1 MLDELEDFANVS
13 AEPLKYRITVT
24 LEPHR
29 LIAADSDLQPL
40 AWQSIP
46 YGRDE
51 IRKVPDDKR
60 GIYAFAVS
68 YPTDVLPPH
77 GYILYIGMAGLNS
90 NRSLRARYRD
100 YLNLKAVRRRPQ
112 IARMI
117 GCWHSILRFWFAPVE
132 STMTSAD
139 LQNIELRLNTA
150 FMPPL
155 SINDIDAETR
165 QQRRAFF
172 PL

>member
-1 MLDELEDFANVS
+1 MRDELADFVNVS
-13 AEPLKYRITVT
+13 AERLKYRIPVN
-24 LEPHR
+24 LEPNR

-46 YGRDE
+46 YGPDE
-51 IRKVPDDKR
+51 IHKVPDDKR

-68 YPTDVLPPH
+68 YPSDVLPPH
-77 GYILYIGMAGLNS
+77 GYILYIGMAGRDS

-100 YLNLKAVRRRPQ
+100 YLNRKAVRKRPQ

-117 GCWHSILRFWFAPVE
+117 VCWRPILRFWFAPVE
-132 STMTSAD
+132 DTVTPAD
-139 LQNIELRLNTA
+139 LQNIELCLNTA

-155 SINDIDAETR
+155 SINDMDAETK
-165 QQRRAFF
+165 QQRRAFS
-172 PL
+172 P

>member
-40 AWQSIP
+40 AWQSIA
-46 YGRDE
+46 YGSDE

-77 GYILYIGMAGLNS
+77 GYILYIGMAGRNS

-100 YLNLKAVRRRPQ
+100 YLNPKAVLKRER

-117 GCWHSILRFWFAPVE
+117 ECWRSILRFWFAPVE
-132 STMTSAD
+132 STMTVAA
-139 LQNIELRLNTA
+139 LQNIERRLNTA
-150 FMPPL
+150 FMPPF
-155 SINDIDAETR
+155 SVNDMDAETR
-165 QQRRAFF
+165 RMMRAFA
-172 PL
+172 